1 MVIYDTVTNQVK
13 FYNGDEWKPIG
24 IIQTLSCIA
33 TRWWPETSSVDN
45 LTVSLSNYKQAKDID
60 NLHVK
65 IDVFLNS
72 TVTLQE
78 SKSVAKDTKNDELN
92 ATIAQQGFDNANQAD
107 DL

>member
-1 MVIYDTVTNQVK
+1 
-13 FYNGDEWKPIG
+13 
-24 IIQTLSCIA
+24 
-33 TRWWPETSSVDN
+33 VDN